1 QLVAS
6 RAESLLHLC
15 HLDEADSVLTRSP
28 KFEDSFPFST
38 ATKIFGMLSFSYF
51 YIVRA
56 QVDMAL
62 GRFENAVTAAE
73 KAKRIDT
80 RNIEVAMVLNNI
92 RSVASARAQGNE
104 LFKSGNFAEACT
116 AYGEGLKHDPSNPV
130 LLCNRAACR
139 SKLGQWVK
147 SVEDCNEALRIQP
160 SYTKALLRRAD
171 SYAKVVSDHPA
182 SLTFKLGLIDI

>member
-1 QLVAS
+1 
-6 RAESLLHLC
+6 
-15 HLDEADSVLTRSP
+15 
-28 KFEDSFPFST
+28 
-38 ATKIFGMLSFSYF
+38 M
-51 YIVRA
+51 
-56 QVDMAL
+56 
-62 GRFENAVTAAE
+62 
-73 KAKRIDT
+73 
-80 RNIEVAMVLNNI
+80 AMVLSNI

-104 LFKSGNFAEACT
+104 LFKSGSFAEACT

-171 SYAKVVSDHPA
+171 SYAKVVADHPA